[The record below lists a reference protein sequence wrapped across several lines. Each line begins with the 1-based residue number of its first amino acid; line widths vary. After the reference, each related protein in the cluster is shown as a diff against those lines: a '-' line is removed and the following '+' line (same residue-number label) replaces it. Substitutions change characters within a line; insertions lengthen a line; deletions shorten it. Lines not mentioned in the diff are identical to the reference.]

1 MRNRAQTL
9 IYGGRHDKAEN
20 LRQFYALYT
29 FAICTRTKV
38 AGEVEKEA
46 NDQEGKVL
54 ELSLKELI
62 QNSYSKSDD
71 FSPELSDKTRQVFR
85 SRLGSALARLTKRR
99 ADYRFLCDAVLTVDP
114 SAVPMSA
121 ELEVERKAALKTL
134 KKLTRQSQKSGQEEE
149 GNASLGLAL
158 LYAITILQLYDGE
171 PDAIST
177 LEDLKQCAEKLQDS
191 DSSASALLV
200 EILLSMVSRKS
211 PLMRQITQQVFE
223 AFTSQLSAEA
233 LDGLTD
239 HLAAEENLKG
249 QQALFEAEDEEMED
263 AGQMDGSEDEDEDDV
278 SEIGSDVEFVTL
290 NGKEVDDEGG
300 SDDDDETEEDNAQ
313 AQDHAK
319 HDDALA
325 KLLGSHRLDQDAEA
339 ESSDNDS
346 DMTDSEMMALDDK
359 LAEVFKQRAEKSNKN
374 KERASAKATVVHF
387 KHRVL
392 DFLDIYVKKE
402 AHNPLASSLLVPLLR
417 LIRTT
422 QTKELSKKAV
432 DTIHNFA
439 RVSKKVRA
447 GAESLAVDADAQLR
461 LLKEIHQEAS
471 QDSSVAFARAVSAA
485 SLVVASGLL
494 AADKESVS
502 QVAAIY
508 AQTQVDWALGKR
520 KIQAVFFTEWVNWC
534 AARAASVKA

>member
-1 MRNRAQTL
+1 MLT
-9 IYGGRHDKAEN
+9 YDDRHDKAEN
-20 LRQFYALYT
+20 LRQFYALYV
-29 FAICTRTKV
+29 FAICTQAKTS
-38 AGEVEKEA
+38 GELEKEA
-46 NDQEGKVL
+46 KDQEGKVL

-62 QNSYSKSDD
+62 QISYSKSDD
-71 FSPELSDKTRQVFR
+71 FTPGLSDKTRQVFR

-99 ADYRFLCDAVLTVDP
+99 ADYRFLCDAVLTVNP

-134 KKLTRQSQKSGQEEE
+134 KKLTRQSQKPGQEE

-191 DSSASALLV
+191 DSAASALLV

-223 AFTSQLSAEA
+223 AFTGQLSAEA
-233 LDGLTD
+233 LEGLTD

-263 AGQMDGSEDEDEDDV
+263 AGQTDGSDDEDEDDV
-278 SEIGSDVEFVTL
+278 AEIGSDVEFVTL
-290 NGKEVDDEGG
+290 NGNEVDDEGG
-300 SDDDDETEEDNAQ
+300 SDDDEEETEETNTQ
-313 AQDHAK
+313 AADEAK
-319 HDDALA
+319 FDDAIA
-325 KLLGSHRLDQDAEA
+325 KLLGSHRLDQDGEA

-422 QTKELSKKAV
+422 QAKELSKKAV

-447 GAESLAVDADAQLR
+447 GAESLAVDVEAQLD

-471 QDSSVAFARAVSAA
+471 QDNSVAFARAASAA
-485 SLVVASGLL
+485 SLVVASNLV

-502 QVAAIY
+502 QAAAIY
-508 AQTQVDWALGKR
+508 AQTQVDWALGTR

-534 AARAASVKA
+534 AAQAALAKA